1 MLRED
6 IKQNRLK
13 ESLNLFDIASNRRYP
28 DKPIILFLNKRDLF
42 EKKIQE
48 VDLKCCFPTY
58 KGGCNYAEALEY
70 IKFKFRTTRKDKE
83 KQLFIFETT
92 ATDTANMTHIIS
104 SMIEIV
110 QNENLSQCGFG

>member
-1 MLRED
+1 MLLPHL
-6 IKQNRLK
+6 QGC
-13 ESLNLFDIASNRRYP
+13 ASTPQPRPSTLHACTHAHAHARAHAHTCTP
-28 DKPIILFLNKRDLF
+28 CPRA
-42 EKKIQE
+42 
-48 VDLKCCFPTY
+48 FP
-58 KGGCNYAEALEY
+58 GGCNYAEALEY

-92 ATDTANMTHIIS
+92 ATDTANMTNIIS